1 MPEVL
6 ELSDLGFR
14 CKASEI
20 RDLCYPV
27 RSGHSE
33 PGDLESINEKAV
45 KHDFDIEE
53 ARRFAENENVVAK
66 MLKVRALYVTRS

>member
-6 ELSDLGFR
+6 ELSDL
-14 CKASEI
+14 KHLKS
-20 RDLCYPV
+20 DLCYPV

-45 KHDFDIEE
+45 KHDFDIDEV
-53 ARRFAENENVVAK
+53 RRFDENENMVAK
-66 MLKVRALYVTRS
+66 MLNLSAL

>member
-20 RDLCYPV
+20 RDLCYPI

-45 KHDFDIEE
+45 THDFD
-53 ARRFAENENVVAK
+53 
-66 MLKVRALYVTRS
+66 

>member
-1 MPEVL
+1 ML

-20 RDLCYPV
+20 RDLCYPI

-45 KHDFDIEE
+45 KHDFDIDEV
-53 ARRFAENENVVAK
+53 RRFDENENMVAK
-66 MLKVRALYVTRS
+66 MLNLSAL